1 MPSHRTIRTPA
12 RLPGHPRAKP
22 VSSPLGPPGPPP
34 AQPLPSLPPAGAEP
48 DTESDKM
55 ARAWAVATTR
65 FSTLSG
71 AHTLSADDV
80 NALKEVPREGALEG
94 ARITRAR
101 SQIMESPSIVFSFKT
116 GPRHLRRM
124 GMPVYALATA
134 SKDEL
139 LKHMSGGASY
149 AATSWREYPP
159 EAHTPALQWP
169 LLDELRYQHIRTD
182 EWVKVDESMSKI
194 QLAMDV
200 AYLCNRFFEKYR
212 WISQDSASEWHLRR
226 DAFYRV
232 WLVGLERTGHDVFE
246 VVLKYVQDFPGGPS

>member
-48 DTESDKM
+48 DTESDKL

-80 NALKEVPREGALEG
+80 NALKEVPREGASDG

-139 LKHMSGGASY
+139 LKHMSGGTTKVLKSLGGL
-149 AATSWREYPP
+149 RQICIRI
-159 EAHTPALQWP
+159 QWP

-212 WISQDSASEWHLRR
+212 WISQDSTSEWHLRR